1 MSAQPPRVTKVSAAR
16 SHDNLAIRSKN
27 FAENVA
33 SVRANDCISDR
44 LGGLTPE
51 PVTFFSIF
59 LLKSP
64 FGWNVTCD
72 KILGTTFC

>member
-33 SVRANDCISDR
+33 SVRANDCISAR

-51 PVTFFSIF
+51 PVTLFLIFFAEIPVW
-59 LLKSP
+59 LE
-64 FGWNVTCD
+64 CHM
-72 KILGTTFC
+72 